1 MKLNGMNPLLNK
13 LEKGRNIQKPVQ
25 QIVKKHSSQINRD
38 AQKKA
43 PVAKVNGGTLRRSIR
58 TEYEAGGLVG
68 VTRATAHYAPYVEYG
83 TRFMTAQPFM
93 RPAFYNSASSFKEDL
108 EKLVK

>member
-13 LEKGRNIQKPVQ
+13 LEKGRSIQKPVQ
-25 QIVKKHSSQINRD
+25 QIVKKHSTDINRH
-38 AQKKA
+38 AQKQA
-43 PVAKVNGGTLRRSIR
+43 PVDTGELRRSIR
-58 TEYEAGGLVG
+58 TEYEEGGLVG

-93 RPAFYNSASSFKEDL
+93 RPAFYNSAWSFKEDL